1 MKKTLLLFIPVFILA
16 ILFTACSKND
26 TGTGLLGNTNTVT
39 FTMGTQTGA
48 GGGVQFTWQP
58 SVDVKVTKLILSTTG
73 FSDTITD
80 NSGSTYTANQPWAY
94 GNEYTGVTSG
104 QQWQFNFTGTLAS
117 NNQAFTSTANL
128 TIP

>member
-1 MKKTLLLFIPVFILA
+1 MKKTILLFLPVLA
-16 ILFTACSKND
+16 LMIGIASCGNND
-26 TGTGLLGNTNTVT
+26 TGTGLLGNNNAVT
-39 FTMGTQTGA
+39 FTMGVQNSTN
-48 GGGVQFTWQP
+48 GVQFTWQP

-80 NSGSTYTANQPWAY
+80 NTGATYTANQPWAY
-94 GNEYTGVTSG
+94 GNEYTGVTTG
-104 QQWQFNFTGTLAS
+104 QQWQFSFTGTLAS